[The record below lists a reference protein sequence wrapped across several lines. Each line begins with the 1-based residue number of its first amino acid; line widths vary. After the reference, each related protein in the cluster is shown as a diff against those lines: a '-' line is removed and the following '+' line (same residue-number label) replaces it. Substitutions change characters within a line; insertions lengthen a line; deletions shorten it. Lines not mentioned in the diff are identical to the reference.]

1 MLFRSCNCLIII
13 PDTFF
18 LQGKQMTKANLIEKI
33 HEKAGAS
40 YTKKQIGELVEVVFD
55 VLKDAINGDDN
66 RFTYPGF
73 GTFTVKE
80 RQEREGRNPRTG
92 QPIKIPASRTV
103 SFRPAPAFRDN
114 LSPAKATAKKPAAAA
129 AAPAKAAPAKAA
141 AAAPAKAAAAPA
153 KAAPAAPAKAA
164 PAAPAKPAPKKK

>member
-1 MLFRSCNCLIII
+1 
-13 PDTFF
+13 
-18 LQGKQMTKANLIEKI
+18 MTKANLIEKI

-103 SFRPAPAFRDN
+103 SFRPAPAFREG
-114 LSPAKATAKKPAAAA
+114 LSPAKAAAAAKKPAAA

-141 AAAPAKAAAAPA
+141 AAAPAKAAPA